1 MKKLI
6 VALAVAGAA
15 GMAMAQS
22 GSAECAGAASNPNA
36 FPDFCFGGPQGRP
49 YQGYRIIPYGN
60 GYNIAGNGYNITG
73 NNPWGIIA
81 QGLPW
86 AGYTVPYAS
95 QYERTRRDRDGDG
108 IRNRN
113 DRYPDDPRYR

>member
-36 FPDFCFGGPQGRP
+36 FPDYCFGGPQGRP
-49 YQGYRIIPYGN
+49 YSGYQVFRGPGYNVTPYG
-60 GYNIAGNGYNITG
+60 GYG
-73 NNPWGIIA
+73 NPWGIIA
-81 QGLPW
+81 QALPY
-86 AGYTVPYAS
+86 GTVPYAS
-95 QYERTRRDRDGDG
+95 QYPRTRNDRDGDG
-108 IRNRN
+108 IRNRR